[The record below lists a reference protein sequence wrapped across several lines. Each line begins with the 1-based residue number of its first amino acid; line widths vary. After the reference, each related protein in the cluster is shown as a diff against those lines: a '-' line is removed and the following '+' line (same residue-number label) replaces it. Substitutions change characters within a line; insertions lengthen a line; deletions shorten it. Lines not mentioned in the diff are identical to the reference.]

1 MQAIIDRRGKPDN
14 KYIFPILPCMQY
26 DSFLR
31 QYNRALHALGEEIR
45 LDFPLSSYVARHTWA
60 SLAYENNVALSI
72 ISQALGHSSSRT
84 TLNYIHEIDLKMVAE
99 ANRRV
104 LNKIVHLFIKGGQKK
119 KRKV

>member
-1 MQAIIDRRGKPDN
+1 MASFIINGRKH
-14 KYIFPILPCMQY
+14 
-26 DSFLR
+26 
-31 QYNRALHALGEEIR
+31 NRALHALGEEIR

-72 ISQALGHSSSRT
+72 ISQALGHSSSKT

-104 LNKIVHLFIKGGQKK
+104 LNKIVHLFIKGGQQEKK
-119 KRKV
+119 KSLR